1 MSVKQQIELGLMR
14 PASSR
19 HSYSHVNK
27 WLGPITLKIVNYKKF
42 DAVPQ
47 LTGGQ
52 KVYTIDEQD
61 NDSICSSLD

>member
-1 MSVKQQIELGLMR
+1 MSLKQQIELGLMR
-14 PASSR
+14 SASSR
-19 HSYSHVNK
+19 HAYSHVNK

-52 KVYTIDEQD
+52 KVYTIKQD